1 MTGIE
6 GLKLLN
12 TEYVTRFTSSSG
24 YLAILFAIIIM
35 AMIMFGVLN
44 LSEGEVTASIIMF
57 IIGGISI
64 LLCFSPLIKY
74 EGYKRYTFAIENE
87 NYHINLDR
95 YEIIEK
101 NGKEIIIKEKID

>member
-12 TEYVTRFTSSSG
+12 TEYITRLTESSG
-24 YLAILFAIIIM
+24 CLVILFGMIIM
-35 AMIMFGVLN
+35 TMIVLGVSNFLY
-44 LSEGEVTASIIMF
+44 GDVIASIIMF
-57 IIGGISI
+57 IIGGIFI

-87 NYHINLDR
+87 NYHIDLDK

-101 NGKEIIIKEKID
+101 NGKEIIIRDKID